1 VQKSVDVPDPPFR
14 LVGLTLHSR
23 SVELVVSERETAP
36 LKPFSGGVLIVDGV
50 FVPVVT
56 EILVGW
62 TLSTKSCT

>member
-1 VQKSVDVPDPPFR
+1 MQKSVDVPDPPFR

-36 LKPFSGGVLIVDGV
+36 LKPFSGAILIVDGL

-56 EILVGW
+56 EILVGL
-62 TLSTKSCT
+62 TVNMKSCT